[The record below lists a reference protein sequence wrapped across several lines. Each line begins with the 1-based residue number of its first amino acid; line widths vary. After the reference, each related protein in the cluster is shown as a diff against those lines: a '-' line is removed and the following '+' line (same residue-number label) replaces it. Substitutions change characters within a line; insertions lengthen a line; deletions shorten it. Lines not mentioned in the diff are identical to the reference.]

1 MLRTLSKIKQN
12 HESQKELQYI
22 SNLIN
27 EEKQK
32 LAEKSLSKNKNIANE
47 YIIENSLESSR
58 KEGSEQQW
66 ITVSNIMPAYL

>member
-58 KEGSEQQW
+58 KEGSEQQ
-66 ITVSNIMPAYL
+66 

>member
-32 LAEKSLSKNKNIANE
+32 LAEKSLSKTKNIANE

-58 KEGSEQQW
+58 KEGSEQQ
-66 ITVSNIMPAYL
+66 